1 MKLKFLIILFLLC
14 KLSGIYGQD
23 LVLGAKNWYIYN
35 VGLDV
40 GKNIKTKFT
49 QLYSVDLPDYRLGF
63 VQTDILFAYRIFGK
77 QFIKFEYSLG
87 NYRWS
92 PSLIAQG
99 LRQDILNM
107 VSFNRLNLNYE
118 ISHGLIKNIKN
129 LNLSHEIEAQVFFP
143 QPEKHRTRF
152 VYNTTLRYAIKKS
165 KTNISANIGTSIFY
179 YLGGR
184 PIGIYDELGNLT
196 SNSSTNGIHRF
207 RIKGG
212 VSVKP
217 YKKIPFTL
225 TLFAIQQWEFNT
237 RLFPNSRLNYTRTIP
252 ISSIQ
257 YPFNPADFNTAQPFN
272 NYFTLGLS
280 VSYIFKL
287 KKPKTDGSQN

>member
-1 MKLKFLIILFLLC
+1 MKLKFLVVLFLLFN
-14 KLSGIYGQD
+14 LTGIYAQD

-92 PSLIAQG
+92 PSLIVQG

-107 VSFNRLNLNYE
+107 VSFNRLNLMYD
-118 ISHGLIKNIKN
+118 ISHPVIPKIKG
-129 LNLSHEIEAQVFFP
+129 LNLTHEIEAQVYFP

-152 VYNTTLRYAIKKS
+152 VYNTTLRYSIKKS

-207 RIKGG
+207 RVKGG
-212 VSVKP
+212 LSIKP

-225 TLFAIQQWEFNT
+225 SLFALQQWEFNT

-252 ISSIQ
+252 INSIQ

-272 NYFTLGLS
+272 NYFAMGLS
-280 VSYIFKL
+280 ASYTFKF
-287 KKPKTDGSQN
+287 KKKSK